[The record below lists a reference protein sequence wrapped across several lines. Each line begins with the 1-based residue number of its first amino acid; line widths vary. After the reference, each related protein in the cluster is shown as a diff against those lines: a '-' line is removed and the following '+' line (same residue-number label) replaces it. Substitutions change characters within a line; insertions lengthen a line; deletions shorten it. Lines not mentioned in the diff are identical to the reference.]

1 VISRRWLLAASI
13 PVVTGL
19 WLAAPRT
26 VPAQGPAGAVRV
38 ALLAEWAIIHNRAAE
53 DSAAFGQALD
63 QGVVDRTV
71 FAWQRGV
78 IPRQVVLA
86 KPIRVLPEPE
96 AAPLGGRGRWE
107 LAAVRPPG
115 AGSAWTEIDARGP
128 DGRPD
133 DVLILEIGGE
143 RNTGTQVL
151 ETLLV
156 RAADG
161 RLEPR
166 PLALPALFPGRGVAV
181 IRAPFDR
188 PVPAR
193 AVGRFSPVG
202 GGADMLVVRSLV
214 ETVRNGD
221 VTANGPADTAP
232 FGGGDWREGDR
243 VLLRIPA
250 ASLAAGV
257 PALVLGWKD
266 RTLQP
271 DPDREFPRTST
282 LASPLVRR

>member
-1 VISRRWLLAASI
+1 M
-13 PVVTGL
+13 PVMAGL
-19 WLAAPRT
+19 WLSSART
-26 VPAQGPAGAVRV
+26 VPAQGPSSALRV
-38 ALLAEWAIIHNRAAE
+38 ALLAEWAIIHNRAAGG
-53 DSAAFGQALD
+53 SAELAQLLD
-63 QGVVDRTV
+63 HGVVDRTV

-78 IPRQVVLA
+78 LPRQVILA
-86 KPIRVLPEPE
+86 KPIRALPEPE

-107 LAAVRPPG
+107 LAAVRPPAG
-115 AGSAWTEIDARGP
+115 GSAWTEIDVRALSGH
-128 DGRPD
+128 PD

-151 ETLLV
+151 ETLLI
-156 RAADG
+156 RGADG
-161 RLEPR
+161 RLESR

-181 IRAPFDR
+181 IRSAFER

-193 AVGRFSPVG
+193 AAARFAPVAG
-202 GGADMLVVRSLV
+202 GVDMLVVRSLV

-243 VLLRIPA
+243 VLLRVTA
-250 ASLAAGV
+250 AALAVGA

-271 DPDREFPRTST
+271 DPDREFPQTSA
-282 LASPLVRR
+282 LPSPLVRR